1 MDSRLHGNDGK
12 KPPRKEGDQKVKGE
26 GTFLSPALS
35 PPERME
41 IRKKERE
48 RRERYPNAAA
58 ANATATTG
66 GQECP
71 PSVGCPPPDKGGQG
85 EKEPSRRLKS
95 CWLPPPDK
103 GGQGGVHRNHRDG
116 VLGWPTDKGG
126 QGGERS
132 KMNGLEN
139 PFSVLL
145 GGRVEPT
152 VIPALLLSSP
162 LLLSFPRK
170 RESIFTWQGGCLAY
184 QQTDGCPDGFPLS
197 RE

>member
-71 PSVGCPPPDKGGQG
+71 PSVGCPPLIRGDKGGVTGIIATGFLAGPLIRGVRG
-85 EKEPSRRLKS
+85 ESGAK
-95 CWLPPPDK
+95 
-103 GGQGGVHRNHRDG
+103 
-116 VLGWPTDKGG
+116 
-126 QGGERS
+126 
-132 KMNGLEN
+132 
-139 PFSVLL
+139 
-145 GGRVEPT
+145 
-152 VIPALLLSSP
+152 
-162 LLLSFPRK
+162 
-170 RESIFTWQGGCLAY
+170 
-184 QQTDGCPDGFPLS
+184 
-197 RE
+197 